1 MQEER
6 KQMKNLMAQN
16 TKLMAMLE
24 SNISGKKETPA
35 TRSPGG
41 GKVKKEKRTCKNC
54 KKDGYHEDEKY
65 LSLPENANL
74 RPEWYK
80 E

>member
-1 MQEER
+1 ME
-6 KQMKNLMAQN
+6 NLMAQN
-16 TKLMAMLE
+16 MKLMAMLE
-24 SNISGKKETPA
+24 SNISGRKETPS

-41 GKVKKEKRTCKNC
+41 GKVKKEKHTCKNC

-65 LSLPENANL
+65 FSLPENAYL
-74 RPEWYK
+74 CSDWYK